1 MGSELSGKWRKV
13 TLGEIIDLKYG
24 FGLPERTRKGGNI
37 PVYGSSG
44 IVGWHDEATVKDL
57 HFVYYLLKAQDFTY
71 LNSDSAVHGLN
82 RNAAYGVEVLLPPF
96 SEQCRIASIL
106 SAFDDKIELNEQMN
120 RTLEEMASAIF
131 KSWFVDFEPFQDS
144 EFEYNEKLEK
154 EIPKGWEV
162 KPFSEVIDVNPKRML
177 KKGVLAKKVGM
188 ADLNVWQSWIESCQ
202 IEEYKSGSRFQNGD
216 ILFA

>member
-71 LNSDSAVHGLN
+71 LNSDSAVPGLN

-162 KPFSEVIDVNPKRML
+162 KTVKEISKDEKVICGKTPSTKVKEYYGRDIPFITIPDMHGNTFIVKTER
-177 KKGVLAKKVGM
+177 
-188 ADLNVWQSWIESCQ
+188 
-202 IEEYKSGSRFQNGD
+202 
-216 ILFA
+216 